1 MEKVRITEFADPVC
15 TWCWGASA
23 ILRAIEYRYD
33 GQIEI
38 DYSMSVMI
46 DDIRTFSDR
55 RLQIGGDDIEM
66 SNRKILSHWLD
77 ASTLHGMPVE
87 EHGFHLF
94 DNEHRSTMPQCR
106 AYITAK
112 MYDTKHPSNRKGA
125 KHYFRHIQESTAC
138 NAMKTGNND
147 VLADIAATVGYEPAK
162 FKVMMRS
169 EDVARQLEKERASAI
184 RYDIKSTPTFIIS
197 FKENE
202 RKAEGYTTCEKLE
215 NIITEITDGKVTPR
229 RIERLVP
236 TQENILKFIECHKDV
251 YPVEI
256 AATFGLKRKYGHSSL
271 NIESYELLPDI
282 IEELIK
288 EKEITITPKAN
299 SFKII
304 CCNKHRSSTQ
314 EKEHNY
320 VGYF

>member
-112 MYDTKHPSNRKGA
+112 MYDTKHPSNRRGA

-147 VLADIAATVGYEPAK
+147 VLADIAATVA
-162 FKVMMRS
+162 
-169 EDVARQLEKERASAI
+169 
-184 RYDIKSTPTFIIS
+184 
-197 FKENE
+197 
-202 RKAEGYTTCEKLE
+202 
-215 NIITEITDGKVTPR
+215 
-229 RIERLVP
+229 
-236 TQENILKFIECHKDV
+236 
-251 YPVEI
+251 
-256 AATFGLKRKYGHSSL
+256 
-271 NIESYELLPDI
+271 ELLNVKLD
-282 IEELIK
+282 
-288 EKEITITPKAN
+288 TPGV
-299 SFKII
+299 SFADKI
-304 CCNKHRSSTQ
+304 
-314 EKEHNY
+314 
-320 VGYF
+320 V